1 MVVAGGL
8 STGVGKGGGV
18 IFKTSNSA
26 TSTGSGLNSLIERT
40 RIAAKDTTL
49 TESTA
54 TAIATFTLANS
65 KFCGLRV
72 SATTHADDGS
82 NFQCVRDLFNVAMV
96 NKAGTV
102 TIGTLSS
109 NITST
114 AVSSGTLTTAWTVTA
129 SGTTVSVKNSAV
141 SSLTQTT
148 LQTSWRIDVDT
159 DDTALAIAPQ

>member
-1 MVVAGGL
+1 
-8 STGVGKGGGV
+8 
-18 IFKTSNSA
+18 
-26 TSTGSGLNSLIERT
+26 
-40 RIAAKDTTL
+40 
-49 TESTA
+49 
-54 TAIATFTLANS
+54 
-65 KFCGLRV
+65 
-72 SATTHADDGS
+72 
-82 NFQCVRDLFNVAMV
+82 LFNVAMV

-102 TIGTLSS
+102 MIGTLSS